1 MTRNQNIVRAVYS
14 GLSYSEAAERLGVTR
29 NTVAGVKTFGIR
41 PKHEA
46 KRVRALSAWHR
57 ANPDVVRKAM
67 IRWHSENPERSK
79 DRIAHARSC
88 RKS

>member
-29 NTVAGVKTFGIR
+29 NTVAGVCHRAGVKTFGIR

-46 KRVRALSAWHR
+46 KRVRALSAALSAWHR
-57 ANPDVVRKAM
+57 A
-67 IRWHSENPERSK
+67 NPERSK